1 MAGRS
6 QARLQERVGIDSA
19 GNTVTDRPPERLA
32 VAVTGSGLT
41 RTITCSGPNQQFSGM
56 ASIIFAATGATL
68 VAAPVVMLTVGM
80 TPDAL
85 MTALA
90 TAIEATDAAAEAAVV
105 LTGSG
110 AARTLTC
117 SSPITAIS
125 AFLITL
131 TDTAP
136 RL

>member
-1 MAGRS
+1 MSGRS

-19 GNTVTDRPPERLA
+19 GNTVTDRPVERLA
-32 VAVTGSGLT
+32 VDITGSGLT
-41 RTITCSGPNQQFSGM
+41 RTITCSGPNQQFSGV
-56 ASIIFAATGATL
+56 ASVIFAATGATL
-68 VAAPVVMLTVGM
+68 VAAPAVMLTVGM
-80 TPDAL
+80 TAAQL

-90 TAIEATDAAAEAAVV
+90 AAIEATDASAEAAVV

-110 AARTLTC
+110 DARTLTC

-125 AFLITL
+125 ALLITL